1 MPSLAQKQW
10 GFASAIILFL
20 YWAFVFSM
28 PLLISSQEFR
38 STDALGFGGVLCA
51 AIGYFSYTGI
61 RAWRRRWKA
70 RFVLRIVVPAALL
83 VTSTMLVI
91 LFGW

>member
-1 MPSLAQKQW
+1 MPSLAQKEW
-10 GFASAIILFL
+10 AFASAIILFL
-20 YWAFVFSM
+20 YWTFVFSM
-28 PLLISSQEFR
+28 PLLIADQKFR
-38 STDALGFGGVLCA
+38 SSAPLEFWGVLCV

-83 VTSTMLVI
+83 VTSTMLVV

>member
-1 MPSLAQKQW
+1 MPSLAQKKW
-10 GFASAIILFL
+10 AFASAIILFL

-28 PLLISSQEFR
+28 PLLIASQEFR
-38 STDALGFGGVLCA
+38 SSDALGFWAVLCV
-51 AIGYFSYTGI
+51 AIGYFSFTGI

-83 VTSTMLVI
+83 VISSTLVG